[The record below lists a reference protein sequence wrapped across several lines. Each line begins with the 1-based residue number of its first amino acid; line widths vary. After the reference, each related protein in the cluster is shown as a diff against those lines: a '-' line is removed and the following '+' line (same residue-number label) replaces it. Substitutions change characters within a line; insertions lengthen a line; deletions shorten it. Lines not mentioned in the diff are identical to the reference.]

1 MINHAGKDQ
10 EPERSRQ
17 IARPRSHEIARFS
30 SLLALIVPTYGRGQS
45 KEVHTGHTLHIYCT
59 TAQPV
64 KDPQTEPHL
73 PSWDQLRNNAAER
86 IRLAE
91 AALTS
96 AHQSSFIAMAGR
108 WLPPAERPAAPQAGE
123 LNASK

>member
-59 TAQPV
+59 MAQPV

-73 PSWDQLRNNAAER
+73 PSLDQLRNNAAEC
-86 IRLAE
+86 IQLPE
-91 AALTS
+91 PALTS
-96 AHQSSFIAMAGR
+96 AHKSFFIASAAR
-108 WLPPAERPAAPQAGE
+108 CLPLPQRPPHPH
-123 LNASK
+123 